1 MPRKPCEQLF
11 KTRAFGKLLCL
22 CCPGRCFKRLWTKW
36 KRRLEEEKKVIV
48 IAFRVVVM
56 VVQIVERSFGTNLD
70 GRDEV
75 KDEKYHSLVPPAEPL
90 GRRLTRC
97 RTTTEPTSPAWSPPP
112 CTTRDPRRRSPPPP
126 CRPPPP
132 AKPHHRPLSL
142 QHRTAQQILQKQ
154 NWKMGTRRFQT
165 EVSAKINDRMV
176 RKQKITKNVSASTWF
191 DFAAGGHTNGGVH
204 IRQGIL
210 TNGFPKAPNPNARL
224 ASLPGRHRYFKA
236 TS

>member
-1 MPRKPCEQLF
+1 MNPVIYACCSIEFRRFVTSSSFSTSLTRIIQILPLMPRKPCDQLF

-48 IAFRVVVM
+48 IAFRVVELVM
-56 VVQIVERSFGTNLD
+56 QIVKRSFGTNLD
-70 GRDEV
+70 GSDQV

-154 NWKMGTRRFQT
+154 N
-165 EVSAKINDRMV
+165 
-176 RKQKITKNVSASTWF
+176 
-191 DFAAGGHTNGGVH
+191 
-204 IRQGIL
+204 
-210 TNGFPKAPNPNARL
+210 
-224 ASLPGRHRYFKA
+224 
-236 TS
+236 